1 MYSHY
6 FPIVLYHFHW
16 NKTKKQSIIVHP
28 PQKIHV
34 FHGSHLGWPGAG
46 LTHSSKAIAQEAA
59 GNVSGG
65 IAPSYRKFHREYHG
79 IPWNIM
85 AYDASVDLGLSGFL
99 QRLSVSEHWLWTYG
113 SKKRNIAGSYGCSSP
128 ISTVQQILTEDDMF
142 SWLSTP
148 LQGLEINLGT
158 SVTHLSPSSLIAS
171 CVHEL
176 GIIILGSIA
185 NDWGYNNWVNNYWV
199 K

>member
-1 MYSHY
+1 M
-6 FPIVLYHFHW
+6 
-16 NKTKKQSIIVHP
+16 
-28 PQKIHV
+28 
-34 FHGSHLGWPGAG
+34 
-46 LTHSSKAIAQEAA
+46 
-59 GNVSGG
+59 SGG

-185 NDWGYNNWVNNYWV
+185 NDWGYNNWVNNY
-199 K
+199 